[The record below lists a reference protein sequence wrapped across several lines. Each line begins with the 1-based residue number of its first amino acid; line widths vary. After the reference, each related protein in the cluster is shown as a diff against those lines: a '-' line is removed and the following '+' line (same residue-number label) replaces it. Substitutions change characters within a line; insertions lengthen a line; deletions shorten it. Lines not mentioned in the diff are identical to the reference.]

1 MKYLLIWINV
11 IEKDRVDNNK
21 YIDIKKGRNKIVK
34 ILNKLKSRN
43 MSNFRFR
50 YLPKSKEIQS
60 SSTIKKFQLFIPNA
74 RVVFIEVS

>member
-50 YLPKSKEIQS
+50 NLPKSKEIQS
-60 SSTIKKFQLFIPNA
+60 SSTIKKFQLFILNA